1 MKEMTDSS
9 DAWLVWRSQLPEAKR
24 NPRVAAQLAREANE
38 RGEHMLAA
46 AVAER
51 ALRRLSLVSPAADA
65 LPLRQQLALALA
77 RSGATDEA
85 MEVLRDSLIATP
97 EDAETLGLLGRLQK
111 DFAERAPTPEASARH
126 LRQALDCYAKGFAME
141 DSVYCGINAAVL
153 AALTG
158 DLARARVMARQILEL
173 SPDKDRLWSAATSAI
188 ACMLCGENER
198 ARAALLQADRA
209 GSTRR
214 ADLAVVRR
222 EVRRLADVLPAS
234 AEDYD
239 TCFRPAAVAVFHGHA
254 HDLGEAERSK
264 LARWLEANNVV
275 CAWSAAGSGQEAVFL
290 TCAAA
295 LGIETCVVL
304 PEAEPRGA
312 CQRAVAG
319 ADFVEVAD
327 AAASEG
333 SGAELARH
341 LAAARA
347 AARAASWD
355 VPLLPVTSGADTPS
369 HWKNMTC
376 SPFKLRQDEPEE
388 PVVAADRGMLMARL
402 WVQVRPDEA
411 NASSRCAEICA
422 SWQGDHARP
431 SLANGT
437 AGPFVFGWPTMTE
450 AVRSAWQLRQQM
462 RDGGL
467 GGACTFVLH
476 ASAEARTEIP
486 LAPSL
491 RRLQPGQIHTTGR
504 FADLAALEKCEDFDL
519 CYVGTVDCEAEPL
532 GVRLYR
538 LRESGTR
545 NSTLSS
551 RGFSDGSVGSGM
563 GTASRC

>member
-1 MKEMTDSS
+1 
-9 DAWLVWRSQLPEAKR
+9 
-24 NPRVAAQLAREANE
+24 
-38 RGEHMLAA
+38 
-46 AVAER
+46 
-51 ALRRLSLVSPAADA
+51 
-65 LPLRQQLALALA
+65 
-77 RSGATDEA
+77 
-85 MEVLRDSLIATP
+85 
-97 EDAETLGLLGRLQK
+97 
-111 DFAERAPTPEASARH
+111 
-126 LRQALDCYAKGFAME
+126 
-141 DSVYCGINAAVL
+141 
-153 AALTG
+153 
-158 DLARARVMARQILEL
+158 
-173 SPDKDRLWSAATSAI
+173 
-188 ACMLCGENER
+188 
-198 ARAALLQADRA
+198 
-209 GSTRR
+209 
-214 ADLAVVRR
+214 
-222 EVRRLADVLPAS
+222 
-234 AEDYD
+234 
-239 TCFRPAAVAVFHGHA
+239 
-254 HDLGEAERSK
+254 
-264 LARWLEANNVV
+264 
-275 CAWSAAGSGQEAVFL
+275 
-290 TCAAA
+290 
-295 LGIETCVVL
+295 
-304 PEAEPRGA
+304 
-312 CQRAVAG
+312 VAG

-431 SLANGT
+431 SFSNGT
-437 AGPFVFGWPTMTE
+437 EGPYVFGWPTMTE

>member
-1 MKEMTDSS
+1 
-9 DAWLVWRSQLPEAKR
+9 
-24 NPRVAAQLAREANE
+24 
-38 RGEHMLAA
+38 
-46 AVAER
+46 
-51 ALRRLSLVSPAADA
+51 
-65 LPLRQQLALALA
+65 
-77 RSGATDEA
+77 
-85 MEVLRDSLIATP
+85 
-97 EDAETLGLLGRLQK
+97 
-111 DFAERAPTPEASARH
+111 
-126 LRQALDCYAKGFAME
+126 
-141 DSVYCGINAAVL
+141 
-153 AALTG
+153 
-158 DLARARVMARQILEL
+158 
-173 SPDKDRLWSAATSAI
+173 
-188 ACMLCGENER
+188 
-198 ARAALLQADRA
+198 
-209 GSTRR
+209 
-214 ADLAVVRR
+214 
-222 EVRRLADVLPAS
+222 
-234 AEDYD
+234 
-239 TCFRPAAVAVFHGHA
+239 
-254 HDLGEAERSK
+254 
-264 LARWLEANNVV
+264 LEAHNVV
-275 CAWSAAGSGQEAVFL
+275 CAWSAAGSGQEAIFL

-304 PEAEPRGA
+304 PEAVPREA
-312 CQRAVAG
+312 CRRAVVG

-355 VPLLPVTSGADTPS
+355 VPLLPVTTGADTPA
-369 HWKNMTC
+369 HWENMTY
-376 SPFKLRQDEPEE
+376 SPFKLCPSEAAERA
-388 PVVAADRGMLMARL
+388 VAADRGALMACL
-402 WVQVRPDEA
+402 WVQVHADAA
-411 NASSRCAEICA
+411 NAASRCAEMCA
-422 SWQGDHARP
+422 SWQGDHVRP

-450 AVRSAWQLRQQM
+450 AVRSAWQLRQRM
-462 RDGGL
+462 RAGGV